1 MFAGPTRQIIIADGD
16 PSRLGWLVEALREAG
31 HAVFPVSDGEG
42 VVSIARALSHVDL
55 LLASRDTPTV
65 SGCSF
70 DQLISN
76 RLEDVAVVYWDP
88 HAPTRPAELEEMF
101 SG

>member
-1 MFAGPTRQIIIADGD
+1 MLAGPTRQIILADGE
-16 PSRLGWLVEALREAG
+16 PLRLGWLVNALRDAG

-42 VVSIARALSHVDL
+42 VVSVARVLSHVDL
-55 LLASRDTPTV
+55 ILASRDTPTV

-76 RLEDVAVVYWDP
+76 RLENVAVVYWDP
-88 HAPTRPAELEEMF
+88 NAPTSLPELEELF
-101 SG
+101 SS